1 MKRLLLTTMLAHS
14 VNLHLTILL
23 RSFFDPSAVT
33 AQNNEKY
40 KIETYRPTKPSN
52 NEKSIILGC
61 LNFQLLILTAS
72 AIPSLEGYR
81 KAGGYV
87 YLKRNAIF

>member
-1 MKRLLLTTMLAHS
+1 MGNNAHTKSLIIIMMKRLLLSTMLAHS

-33 AQNNEKY
+33 APNNEKY

-52 NEKSIILGC
+52 NEKRQKTCNHPITYC
-61 LNFQLLILTAS
+61 N
-72 AIPSLEGYR
+72 
-81 KAGGYV
+81 GYV
-87 YLKRNAIF
+87 RCNHEL